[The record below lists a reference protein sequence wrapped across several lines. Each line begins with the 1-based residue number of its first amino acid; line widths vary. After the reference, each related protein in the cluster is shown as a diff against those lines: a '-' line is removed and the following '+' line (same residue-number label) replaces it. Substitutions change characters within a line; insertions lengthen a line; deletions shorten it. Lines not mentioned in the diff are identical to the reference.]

1 MGRDIDGSFRG
12 QQKGQVMKSRR
23 ARVGSASATDT
34 SFPDTVLPDQ
44 YFDRMRARASDMPEK
59 RLMVAV
65 LFDSIAHLQRRGSV
79 GSGEAELWIRGQG
92 EGEESPFSF
101 KNICDALAIDST
113 YLARGL
119 LRWHQTRSGTGVG
132 PRLPFRHPRISRLRI
147 RHPRRRRRA
156 SSGARGLK

>member
-1 MGRDIDGSFRG
+1 
-12 QQKGQVMKSRR
+12 MKTRR
-23 ARVGSASATDT
+23 ARVGAAATTDT

-44 YFDRMRARASDMPEK
+44 YFDRVRARASDMPEK

-79 GSGEAELWIRGQG
+79 GSAEAQLWIRGDG
-92 EGEESPFSF
+92 DAEESPFSF
-101 KNICDALAIDST
+101 KNICDALGIDAT

-119 LRWHQTRSGTGVG
+119 LRWHHNRAGSGVG

-156 SSGARGLK
+156 SSGATALT

>member
-1 MGRDIDGSFRG
+1 
-12 QQKGQVMKSRR
+12 MKIRR
-23 ARVGSASATDT
+23 ARIDATSATDT

-44 YFDRMRARASDMPEK
+44 YFDRIRARASDMPEK

-79 GSGEAELWIRGQG
+79 GSAEAQLWIRG
-92 EGEESPFSF
+92 EGDAEEAPFSF
-101 KNICDALAIDST
+101 KNICEALGIDAT

-119 LRWHQTRSGTGVG
+119 FRWHQTSAGSGAG

-156 SSGARGLK
+156 SSGAALPA

>member
-1 MGRDIDGSFRG
+1 
-12 QQKGQVMKSRR
+12 MKTHR
-23 ARVGSASATDT
+23 ARTRPATATDT

-44 YFDRMRARASDMPEK
+44 YFDRIRTRASDMPEK

-79 GSGEAELWIRGQG
+79 GSAEAEHWIRGDG
-92 EGEESPFSF
+92 DGDESPFSF
-101 KNICDALAIDST
+101 KNICEALGIDAG

-119 LRWHQTRSGTGVG
+119 LRWHQARAGSGVG

-147 RHPRRRRRA
+147 RHPRRRRRP
-156 SSGARGLK
+156 SSRAAALT